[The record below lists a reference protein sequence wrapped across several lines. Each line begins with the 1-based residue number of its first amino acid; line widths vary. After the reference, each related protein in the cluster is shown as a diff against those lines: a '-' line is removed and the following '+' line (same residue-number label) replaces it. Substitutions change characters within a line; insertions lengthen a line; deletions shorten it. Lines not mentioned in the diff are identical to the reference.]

1 VATLYSRFVMGEI
14 KAGKIGY
21 WGVVSIGIGGM
32 VGGGIFAVLGLA
44 VLLAHGGTPVAFLI
58 AGIVSLV
65 TSYSYAKLSV
75 RFPSE
80 GGTVVF
86 LDRAFGVDLF
96 TGSMNSLLWLSYIVM
111 LALYAYAFGSYGA
124 TFFPTGQQGMIKHLL
139 ISIAIFAPT
148 ALNML
153 SANLIGKAETYIVVI
168 KIALLCL
175 FIAIGFSGIEIRR
188 LEPQAWTPMV
198 QLVAGGMIIFVAY
211 EGFELIANAA
221 KDVRD
226 FRVTLPRA
234 FYSSV
239 IFVIVLYFLVALVTV
254 GTLPVST
261 IVAAKDYAL
270 AEAAKPF
277 LGSIGFKLIA
287 IAALLSTFSA
297 INATLYGAAR
307 LSYTIAREGELPKFL
322 ENKVW
327 NKPLEGLLITA
338 LLSLILS
345 NLADLS
351 SISMMG
357 SAGFLIIFGTVNAA
371 NVALSEETGSHR
383 WLAVVG
389 VLLCLF
395 ALAALAWQ
403 TIATSPAQ
411 MWILVAMLGLSV
423 GIEII
428 YRGFRK
434 QGLHLS

>member
-1 VATLYSRFVMGEI
+1 MGEI

-21 WGVVSIGIGGM
+21 WGAVSIGIGGM

-58 AGIVSLV
+58 AGVVALV

-96 TGSMNSLLWLSYIVM
+96 TGSMNSLLWLSYGVM

-124 TFFPTGQQGMIKHLL
+124 TFFPAGHQDMIKHLL
-139 ISIAIFAPT
+139 ISIAIVAPT

-168 KIALLCL
+168 KVALLCL
-175 FIAIGFSGIEIRR
+175 FIVIGVSGVDIQR
-188 LEPQAWTPMV
+188 LEPQAWTPLG

-211 EGFELIANAA
+211 EGFELIANTA

-239 IFVIVLYFLVALVTV
+239 IFVIVLYFLVSLVTV
-254 GTLPVST
+254 GTLPVSM

-277 LGSIGFKLIA
+277 LGSTGFKLIA
-287 IAALLSTFSA
+287 IAALLSTLSA
-297 INATLYGAAR
+297 INATLDGAAR
-307 LSYTIAREGELPKFL
+307 LSYIIAREGELPKFL
-322 ENKVW
+322 ENKIW

-345 NLADLS
+345 NFGDLS

-371 NVALSEETGSHR
+371 NVALSEETGSRR

-411 MWILVAMLGLSV
+411 MWILAAMLGLSV
-423 GIEII
+423 AIEII

-434 QGLHLS
+434 QGLRLS